1 MNDMGK
7 PSPSAIELELE
18 SEPQM
23 ASDLEPVSG
32 SVPYRSTPVFNE
44 VTLPA
49 AMRHGHRTKACVWAV
64 VRMLEGQAK
73 LCYID
78 PPSTELLSPQT
89 PGLILPEQPHFVEP
103 IGLMRLQIDFYD
115 QPPTL

>member
-64 VRMLEGQAK
+64 VRLLEGPSETLLHRSTLDRIAVATNTG
-73 LCYID
+73 ID
-78 PPSTELLSPQT
+78 IAGTT
-89 PGLILPEQPHFVEP
+89 AFCRAH
-103 IGLMRLQIDFYD
+103 RLNAIAD
-115 QPPTL
+115 